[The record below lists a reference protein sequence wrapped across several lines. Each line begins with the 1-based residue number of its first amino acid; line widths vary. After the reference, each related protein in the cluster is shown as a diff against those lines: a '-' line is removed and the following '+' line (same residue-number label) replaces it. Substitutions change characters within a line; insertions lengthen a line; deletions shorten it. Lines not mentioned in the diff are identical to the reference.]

1 MTELFIIEK
10 IINDINNN
18 ITNLSRL
25 NYEIESSLIFF
36 ENSLDDIKINHPD
49 NNYRKYLMTILEKSK
64 LAMYNFKSRLSETPK
79 FTFIEIYSFY
89 EIIANVLQGINIYT
103 KSTQL
108 TLNCMYSISDDE
120 YIVLEKN

>member
-1 MTELFIIEK
+1 
-10 IINDINNN
+10 
-18 ITNLSRL
+18 
-25 NYEIESSLIFF
+25 
-36 ENSLDDIKINHPD
+36 
-49 NNYRKYLMTILEKSK
+49 MTILEKSK

-103 KSTQL
+103 KATQL

>member
-103 KSTQL
+103 KATQL